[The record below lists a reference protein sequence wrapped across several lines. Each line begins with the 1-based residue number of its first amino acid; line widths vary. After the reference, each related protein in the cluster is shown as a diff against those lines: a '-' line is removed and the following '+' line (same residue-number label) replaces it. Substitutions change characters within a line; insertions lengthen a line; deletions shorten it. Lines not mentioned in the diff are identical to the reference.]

1 MCCKNCL
8 ILYHAAVYNSG
19 MIRYTALLFAFAAAT
34 VGAAPAAPVPV
45 TAADAQLQQKLQDVL
60 RAMVKSGSEDF
71 YDAASLVLNAT
82 GDESAFLPMMEKAA
96 AAGSSA
102 AQYWLA
108 MRLLPVAVPGT
119 AEHARLEQL
128 VNKAVSG
135 KYSPA
140 MILASQLK
148 AETNPTAALTVLMEA
163 CRLGNAKARALY
175 LLQSGRLANGNLSLP
190 EVASELKKNNHYLEE
205 IIANMQTT
213 ELKAFEWMQKASA
226 HGSSTAPYILSQTL
240 MPGDTEEDCLKR
252 LITAADRHNVMALY
266 MYGLVNLR
274 GNEFYEGVQNNAAEA
289 KRLLQLAAMLGAPEA
304 AVQLAVFY
312 STGELPG
319 GDAARIYRLFEY
331 ASQCGIPA
339 GMAGV
344 GVCKVLGAGCKADA
358 EGGLK
363 LLNAVREKGDQWV
376 NKALA
381 SLYFN
386 GCGGLKPDLRKAL
399 DYLTEDAAQG
409 GYYSYA
415 IAAGLAAV
423 GNSVTPPDASM
434 ADYYL
439 NTALS
444 NPEIAG
450 MAREIYDVIVASEG
464 WRFMPVLE
472 QSVPNEQ
479 K

>member
-1 MCCKNCL
+1 ML
-8 ILYHAAVYNSG
+8 
-19 MIRYTALLFAFAAAT
+19 RYISLLMAFASASVCVAQ
-34 VGAAPAAPVPV
+34 AAPAPVV
-45 TAADAQLQQKLQDVL
+45 SDNAQLQQKLQEVL
-60 RAMVKSGSEDF
+60 RGMVKSGSEDF
-71 YDAASLVLNAT
+71 YEAAALVLNAT

-108 MRLLPVAVPGT
+108 LRRLPVAAPGT
-119 AEHARLEQL
+119 ADYAQL
-128 VNKAVSG
+128 VKWVEQAVSG
-135 KYSPA
+135 KYTPA

-148 AETNPTAALTVLMEA
+148 AESNPQAALSVLMDA

-175 LLQSGRLANGNLSLP
+175 LLQSGRLATGNLALP

-205 IIANMQTT
+205 IVANLQTS
-213 ELKAFEWMQKASA
+213 ELKAFEWMQKAA
-226 HGSSTAPYILSQTL
+226 LHGSPTAPYILSQTL
-240 MPGDTEEDCLKR
+240 MPGDTEQDCLDR
-252 LITAADRHNVMALY
+252 LKTAVERHNVMALY

-274 GNEFYEGVQNNAAEA
+274 GNEFYEGVQNNAVEA

-312 STGELPG
+312 STGELSG
-319 GDAARIYRLFEY
+319 ADATRIYRLFEY
-331 ASQCGIPA
+331 AAQCGAPA

-344 GVCKVLGAGCKADA
+344 GVCKVLGAGCNADVD
-358 EGGLK
+358 GGLK
-363 LLNAVREKGDQWV
+363 LLHAARDKGDQWV

-386 GCGGLKPDLRKAL
+386 GCADLKPDLRKAL
-399 DYLTEDAAQG
+399 DYLSADAAQG

-423 GNSVTPPDASM
+423 GNEAAPPDAAM
-434 ADYYL
+434 ADFYL
-439 NTALS
+439 TEALS
-444 NPEIAG
+444 NPDIADV
-450 MAREIYDVIVASEG
+450 ARRMYDVIVESKS
-464 WRFMPVLE
+464 WYFMPVLE
-472 QSVPNEQ
+472 QSVQNAQ